1 MLNKHENWR
10 KESKK
15 VNYKISDRMKRIK
28 NYRNIPQNKMFSS
41 TVLPERKLAGK
52 IYSKSVFYVS
62 QWNLK
67 RCPL

>member
-1 MLNKHENWR
+1 LE
-10 KESKK
+10 EEEGGFF
-15 VNYKISDRMKRIK
+15 
-28 NYRNIPQNKMFSS
+28 YRNIPQNNIFSS

-52 IYSKSVFYVS
+52 IYSKHVFYVS